1 MLYSFQTTPSP
12 IMAFDDHRTVSA
24 YAMTIILYGVSVV
37 KNLTLQEIIPGSG
50 RSAGEGNGNL
60 LQYSCLENSMDGGAW
75 WVTVHEAAKSQIQL
89 SN

>member
-50 RSAGEGNGNL
+50 RSAGE
-60 LQYSCLENSMDGGAW
+60 
-75 WVTVHEAAKSQIQL
+75 
-89 SN
+89 